1 METNPLDEVFEGTP
15 ELTEDKKEEL
25 LRQNEVLGQEEKQLQ
40 QQLSAQQAGQT
51 TQQQRTSPTGDVQV
65 NVQEEKEKGESKGIF
80 NPYVNDLLEHN
91 RRPGQAREQLENLA
105 AIPSGVIDFGVDFLN
120 KVSPGGR
127 VQTYAPFKI
136 TDDEGN
142 LNKIPKFQSEGAQA
156 LREMSSVIVPTI
168 WLTAKTRGLGGAAH
182 SKIGWKLGNDAFVKW
197 FSTTGLAAWSGMQVD
212 DIAEVQGK
220 DDNLMGTLKKTW
232 PATWGMIPE
241 DWATQDGDSEDLIRQ
256 KNRNEGVAVGIFS
269 DIFLGGLKLAKILR
283 KVDHATQWIPENEKA
298 SFRLEKLKNQKT
310 LSDDPV
316 ENVILQSAK
325 KRDDAL
331 NELGAVNI
339 TKSVNLDEP
348 MLGVHDL
355 YDYTETG
362 IRSVDSLDI
371 NTAALNVYRIANNI
385 DTVYGRVGSVMSEGA
400 IKVGLDADD
409 AGTKLINDV
418 SKNLEARYG
427 YKTSNGRYLSHSEIM
442 DAGDKLAADL
452 YKMDVTEMKK
462 LLSGEAFTGKDPSSG
477 VKVLTDEG
485 YAGVFKAIK
494 SYLDDYANMNL
505 AKAQAYIGT
514 SFAGQVSDMAEGARL
529 MTNTPAEIRAQE
541 QILDRL
547 QYLMQIKG
555 TTSYTR
561 GRALNQLNLWNRLK
575 KGVMSKEA
583 LEAAVKNE
591 KNETLKA
598 LARIQLESQSTMD
611 TLRAVKRERPQMLGP
626 LMLAYEV
633 TDGNVNNITKL
644 NEYVKNTTGVIR
656 KSLFDARS
664 EMPSA
669 WTQGVWANIYN
680 SVLSSIGTPLKAG
693 LSNTVLMVE
702 RPLATFAGALV
713 NRDWHTMR
721 RANYMYTVGMV
732 DTMQKAFSHFNQVF
746 KRASADPSSVG
757 YIMRDDIARKNEGV
771 LQVNRAFADAKAEEG
786 LYGPSAMVEQ
796 IEALNDLAEHPV
808 LRFSANAMTAF
819 DGFTRSWIGN
829 VEARGRAFDQL
840 VSPGQKID
848 TDNLK
853 KIADGVY
860 DGMFDKNGFITDKAV
875 EYASKEIAMNLDN
888 PAVDALSYFINKV
901 PAIRPFL
908 MFPKTSINMLAFTA
922 SHSPVGLF
930 ADQVNAFKRPF
941 AEMDT
946 DAVERLLKSRGL
958 PFDENAEAVY
968 DTVRAELKGRKAIG
982 TLTVGGAVAL
992 FTTDRLRGN
1001 GIYDKTR
1008 QKVRR
1013 EQGWKP
1019 RTYKGWDGK
1028 WYSYENLGALSDWL
1042 AFTSDVMDNFDT
1054 LDEPSIELYLN
1065 KAGYLLSAN
1074 LTNKSFTAGLE
1085 PLNDVLA
1092 GNPAAMARWTASF
1105 GSSLAPLSGF
1115 RNEFARLLTPQL
1127 KEVEQDFLQLLANRN
1142 PFTKE
1147 SLPDVHDYIDGG
1159 KVGEPTSFLTR
1170 VWNTYSPAWKVS
1182 EDLSPEKQFLIDIE
1196 FDARPSLMKNG
1207 KGIDYTPAER
1217 AAVTDLMGENKY
1229 FKKEIQRI
1237 MNTTSGKEF
1246 RKAYKAFQK
1255 NGIPVDRQLF
1265 KSVHI
1270 QLETALRSAQRF
1282 AESQIPQV
1290 QEVKRKTWI
1299 NQEIERN
1306 IKYGDQQALDE
1317 ILRLQTL
1324 E

>member
-1 METNPLDEVFEGTP
+1 MEPNTLDERFNGTP
-15 ELTEDKKEEL
+15 VLTEEKKKELT
-25 LRQNEVLGQEEKQLQ
+25 RQNDVLSQENEVLQEEI
-40 QQLSAQQAGQT
+40 SATPAGQT
-51 TQQQRTSPTGDVQV
+51 SQQQTTAPKGDVKIETPI
-65 NVQEEKEKGESKGIF
+65 EEGKIKGIF
-80 NPYVNDLLEHN
+80 NPYVNDLLAWNN
-91 RRPGQAREQLENLA
+91 RKERPREKLEELL

-127 VQTYAPFKI
+127 PQTFAPFKL

-156 LREMSSVIVPTI
+156 IREISSVVIPTI
-168 WLTAKTRGLGGAAH
+168 WLTAKTRGMGNAAH
-182 SKIGWKLGNDAFVKW
+182 SKIGWSLGNDAFFRW
-197 FSTTGLAAWSGMQVD
+197 LASSGLAAWSGMTVD
-212 DIAEVQGK
+212 DIAEVQGT
-220 DDNLMGTLKKTW
+220 DDNLMAVLKESW
-232 PATWGMIPE
+232 PNTWGFIPE
-241 DWATQDGDSEDLIRQ
+241 DWATQDGDSEDVIRQ
-256 KNRNEGVAVGIFS
+256 KNKNEGVGLGLFS
-269 DIFLGGLKLAKILR
+269 DIFLGAAKLAKALR
-283 KVDHATQWIPENEKA
+283 KVQHATGWIPENELAIK
-298 SFRLEKLKNQKT
+298 RLEKLKGGKP
-310 LSDDPV
+310 LSENEI

-325 KRDDAL
+325 SRDDSL
-331 NELGAVNI
+331 TELGAVNI
-339 TKSVNLDEP
+339 TKSVDLDKP

-355 YDYTETG
+355 YGYTESG
-362 IRSVDSLDI
+362 IRSVDGLDI
-371 NTAALNVYRIANNI
+371 NTAALNVYRIEKNI

-400 IKVGLDADD
+400 IKFGLEADD
-409 AGTKLINDV
+409 AGTKLINDI

-442 DAGDKLAADL
+442 DAGDRLAADL

-477 VKVLTDEG
+477 VRVLTDKG

-494 SYLDDYANMNL
+494 SYLDDYVNMNL

-529 MTNTPAEIRAQE
+529 MTKTPAEIRAQE

-575 KGVMSKEA
+575 TGLSSKQA
-583 LEAAVKNE
+583 VEAAIKNE

-598 LARIQLESQSTMD
+598 LARIQQEAQSTMD
-611 TLRAVKRERPQMLGP
+611 TLRAVQKERPQMLGP

-633 TDGNVNNITKL
+633 TDGNVNSISKL
-644 NEYVKNTTGVIR
+644 NEYVKNTTGVVR

-664 EMPSA
+664 DMPSA

-680 SVLSSIGTPLKAG
+680 SVLSAVGTPLKAG

-702 RPLATFAGALV
+702 RPLSTYAGALLTG
-713 NRDWHTMR
+713 DWHTLR

-732 DTMQKAFSHFNQVF
+732 DTMQKAFGHMNQVF
-746 KRASADPSSVG
+746 RRASTDPSSVG

-771 LQVNRAFADAKAEEG
+771 IQVNKAFADAKAQEG
-786 LYGPSAMVEQ
+786 LYGPSVMVEQ

-819 DGFTRSWIGN
+819 DGFTRSWVGN
-829 VEARGRAFDQL
+829 VEARGRAFDQIL
-840 VSPGQKID
+840 NSGQKL
-848 TDNLK
+848 DNAKLK
-853 KIADGVY
+853 KVADGVY
-860 DGMFDKNGFITDKAV
+860 NEMFDSNGFITDKAV

-888 PAVDALSYFINKV
+888 PMVDALSSMIQRV
-901 PAIRPFL
+901 PALKPFL
-908 MFPKTSINMLAFTA
+908 MFPKTSINMMSFTA
-922 SHSPVGLF
+922 SHSPIGLF
-930 ADQVNAFKRPF
+930 FDQVNAFKRPF
-941 AEMDT
+941 AEMNTDT
-946 DAVERLLKSRGL
+946 VERLLKNRGL

-968 DTVRAELKGRKAIG
+968 NTIRAELKGRKAIG
-982 TLTVGGAVAL
+982 TLTVLGAAGL

-1008 QKVRR
+1008 QQVRR

-1028 WYSYENLGALSDWL
+1028 WYSYENLGAISDWL
-1042 AFTSDVMDNFDT
+1042 AFTADVMDNFDT
-1054 LDEPSIELYLN
+1054 LDEPSIELFLN
-1065 KAGYLLSAN
+1065 KAGYLISAN

-1127 KEVEQDFLQLLANRN
+1127 KEVEQDFFQLLANRN
-1142 PFTKE
+1142 PSAKDT
-1147 SLPDVHDYIDGG
+1147 LPNVHDYIDGG
-1159 KVGEPTSFLTR
+1159 LIGEPMNFFTR
-1170 VWNTYSPAWKVS
+1170 VWNTYSPLWKVS
-1182 EDLSPEKQFLIDIE
+1182 ESLSPEKQFLIDIE

-1207 KGIDYTPAER
+1207 RGIDYTPTER
-1217 AAVTDLMGENKY
+1217 SAVTNLMGKDGF
-1229 FKKEIQRI
+1229 FKKEIKRI
-1237 MNTTSGKEF
+1237 MNTTTGKEF
-1246 RKAYKAFQK
+1246 RKAYKLFQSK
-1255 NGIPVDRQLF
+1255 GIPVDRELF
-1265 KSVHI
+1265 KNIHI
-1270 QLETALRSAQRF
+1270 ELESALRDAQKF
-1282 AESQIPQV
+1282 AEGRIPQIN
-1290 QEVKRKTWI
+1290 EVKKKTWI
-1299 NQEIERN
+1299 NQEIDRQL
-1306 IKYGDQQALDE
+1306 KYGDEQALDE
-1317 ILRLQTL
+1317 ILRLQKL

>member
-1 METNPLDEVFEGTP
+1 METNPLDEVFNGKP
-15 ELTEDKKEEL
+15 ELTEEKKEEL
-25 LRQNEVLGQEEKQLQ
+25 LRQNEVLGQEEQQLQ
-40 QQLSAQQAGQT
+40 KQLSAEPAGQT
-51 TQQQRTSPTGDVQV
+51 PQQQTTSPKGDVQIDV
-65 NVQEEKEKGESKGIF
+65 PEEKEKGESKGIF
-80 NPYVNDLLEHN
+80 NPYINDLLEHN
-91 RRPGQAREQLENLA
+91 RRPNKARDELEALA
-105 AIPSGVIDFGVDFLN
+105 AIPTGVVDFGVDFLN

-127 VQTYAPFKI
+127 PQTYAPFKI

-168 WLTAKTRGLGGAAH
+168 WLTAKTKGLGSAAH
-182 SKIGWKLGNDAFVKW
+182 SKIGWKIGNDAFVKW
-197 FSTTGLAAWSGMQVD
+197 LSTTGLAGLSGMAVD
-212 DIAEVQGK
+212 DVAEVQEK
-220 DDNLMGTLKKTW
+220 DDNLMAVLKKTW
-232 PATWGMIPE
+232 PKTWGIIPD
-241 DWATQDGDSEDLIRQ
+241 DWATQDGDSPDVKRL
-256 KNRNEGVAVGIFS
+256 KNKNEGVAVGIFS
-269 DIFLGGLKLAKILR
+269 DIFLGAAKLAKTLR

-298 SFRLEKLKNQKT
+298 SNVLEKLKKQKT

-316 ENVILQSAK
+316 ENVVLQSAK
-325 KRDDAL
+325 KRDDSL
-331 NELGAVNI
+331 TELGAYNS

-348 MLGVHDL
+348 VFGLHDL
-355 YDYTETG
+355 YDYTESG
-362 IRSVDSLDI
+362 IRSVDNLDI
-371 NTAALNVYRIANNI
+371 NGAAVDVVRIENNI
-385 DTVYGRVGSVMSEGA
+385 DSVYGRVGSVMSESA
-400 IKVGLDADD
+400 IKFGLEADD
-409 AGTKLINDV
+409 AGTKLINDI
-418 SKNLEARYG
+418 SKNLENRYG

-591 KNETLKA
+591 KSETLKA
-598 LARIQLESQSTMD
+598 LARIQLEAQSTMD

-680 SVLSSIGTPLKAG
+680 SVLSSVGTPLKAG

-702 RPLATFAGALV
+702 RPLATYAGALI

-732 DTMQKAFSHFNQVF
+732 DTMQKAFSHMNQVF
-746 KRASADPSSVG
+746 RRASTDPSSVG

-771 LQVNRAFADAKAEEG
+771 LQINRAFADAKAQEG

-796 IEALNDLAEHPV
+796 IEALNDLAEHPF

-819 DGFTRSWIGN
+819 DGFTRSWVGN
-829 VEARGRAFDQL
+829 VEARGRAFDKL
-840 VSPGQKID
+840 VSSGQKVD

-853 KIADGVY
+853 KIANGVY
-860 DGMFDKNGFITDKAV
+860 DEMFDSNGFITDKAV

-888 PAVDALSYFINKV
+888 PMVDALSSMIQRV
-901 PAIRPFL
+901 PALKPFL
-908 MFPKTSINMLAFTA
+908 MFPKTAMNMLAFAA
-922 SHSPVGLF
+922 SHSPIGLF
-930 ADQVNAFKRPF
+930 ADQVNAFKLPF
-941 AEMDT
+941 ADMDKET
-946 DAVERLLKSRGL
+946 VERLLKSRGL

-968 DTVRAELKGRKAIG
+968 DTIRAELKGRKAIG
-982 TLTVGGAVAL
+982 TLSVIGAGML

-1028 WYSYENLGALSDWL
+1028 WYSYENLGPLSDWL
-1042 AFTSDVMDNFDT
+1042 AFTADVMDNFDT
-1054 LDEPSIELYLN
+1054 LDDPSIELYLN

-1105 GSSLAPLSGF
+1105 GSSLTPLSGL
-1115 RNEFARLLTPQL
+1115 RNDFARLLTPQL
-1127 KEVEQDFLQLLANRN
+1127 KEVEQDFNQLLANRN
-1142 PFTKE
+1142 PIAKE

-1159 KVGEPTSFLTR
+1159 KVGEPTSFFTR

-1182 EDLSPEKQFLIDIE
+1182 EGLSPEKQFLIDIE

-1207 KGIDYTPAER
+1207 KGIDYTPNER
-1217 AAVTDLMGENKY
+1217 SAVTDFMGKDKY
-1229 FKKEIQRI
+1229 FKQEIQRI
-1237 MNTTSGKEF
+1237 MSTTSGKQF

-1265 KSVHI
+1265 KNIHI
-1270 QLETALRSAQRF
+1270 ELERALRRAQSF

-1290 QEVKRKTWI
+1290 DEVKKKTYI
-1299 NQEIERN
+1299 NQEIDRN
-1306 IKYGDQQALDE
+1306 LRYGDDQALEE
-1317 ILRLQTL
+1317 ILRLQKI